1 MIAGLPVTDL
11 HVHLQPWEMLRPDV
25 RKKMEEGR
33 PDLARIKECMRS
45 PRALLAL
52 LDEAGIERVAVINYV
67 APEVMG
73 FTPEVN
79 AWAARYCEEAPER
92 LLAFGSV
99 HPDHAKDPAG
109 ETERLL
115 DSGIRGL
122 KVHPPHQRFPANAY
136 RTGGPG
142 SGIGE
147 VYRVAEA
154 RRAPVMVHTGT
165 SVFPGARNVFADP
178 MPCDDVAVDFP
189 QLRLILA
196 HAGRPLH
203 YPTAFFLARRHG
215 NVLLDLSGIPPKTLL
230 RDLPRLPEIA
240 DRCLWGTDWP
250 GPGVPDLRRNV
261 EDFLALGLPESVTRA
276 ILHENAGR
284 LFP

>member
-1 MIAGLPVTDL
+1 
-11 HVHLQPWEMLRPDV
+11 
-25 RKKMEEGR
+25 
-33 PDLARIKECMRS
+33 
-45 PRALLAL
+45 
-52 LDEAGIERVAVINYV
+52 
-67 APEVMG
+67 
-73 FTPEVN
+73 
-79 AWAARYCEEAPER
+79 YCEEAPER

-165 SVFPGARNVFADP
+165 SVFPGARNVFAGP

-215 NVLLDLSGIPPKTLL
+215 NVLLDLSGIPPKRRL
-230 RDLPRLPEIA
+230 RALPRLPEIA

-261 EDFLALGLPESVTRA
+261 EDFLALGLPE
-276 ILHENAGR
+276 
-284 LFP
+284 

>member
-52 LDEAGIERVAVINYV
+52 LDEVGIERVAVINYV

-79 AWAARYCEEAPER
+79 AWASKYCREAPDR

-99 HPDHAKDPAG
+99 HPDHAKDPAA
-109 ETERLL
+109 EAERLL

-261 EDFLALGLPESVTRA
+261 EDFLALGLPEPVTRA
-276 ILHENAGR
+276 ILHGNAER

>member
-52 LDEAGIERVAVINYV
+52 LDEVGIERVAVINYV

-79 AWAARYCEEAPER
+79 AWAARYCQEAPDR

-99 HPDHAKDPAG
+99 HPDHAKDPAA
-109 ETERLL
+109 EAERLL

-261 EDFLALGLPESVTRA
+261 EDFLALGLPEPVTRA
-276 ILHENAGR
+276 ILHGNAEK